1 MRFPQVLH
9 NREFLKLWVA
19 QIASQFGLNILN
31 FVLLIKV
38 YEATTSNTPVSLLLL
53 AFGVPGLLLGYL
65 AGSYVDS
72 VNTKSVLIITNIVRA
87 LVILLLFFLP
97 DSLAGYYIV
106 ALIISLAS
114 QFFIPAEGSLLPK
127 LVPRDQLLSANSI
140 FTTTLYVM
148 TFMGFLLAG
157 PSLRV
162 FNTEGTALLITGSF
176 LIALVACWLLPKSE
190 RKPIISESLAF
201 ISHIFLGLKFV
212 WKSKEVKH
220 SLFFLTLTQTIFLVI
235 ATIAPGFLDKVL
247 KIDVRETSLVLV
259 APAAVGLLLGAVFLN
274 RLAKSHSQRRLV
286 TLGILGMGATLVGL
300 TTMGLIT
307 SDVQRISLTITLAF
321 FLGVEIALINIPAT
335 TSLQM
340 ETKEELRG
348 RMYGLLVSLQ
358 SGASLLPV
366 ILAGAFADLFGVGF
380 VLQGMGFVILGVGI
394 YRLRHRFL

>member
-1 MRFPQVLH
+1 MNLPGVLY
-9 NREFLKLWVA
+9 NRDFLKLWVA
-19 QIASQFGLNILN
+19 QIASQFALNILN

-38 YEATTSNTPVSLLLL
+38 YEATTSNTSVSLLLL

-72 VNTKSVLIITNIVRA
+72 VNTKSVLIITNTVRA
-87 LVILLLFFLP
+87 LVILMLFFLP
-97 DSLAGYYIV
+97 NSLAGYYVV

-127 LVPRDQLLSANSI
+127 LVPNDQLLSANCI

-148 TFMGFLLAG
+148 TFVGFLLAG

-162 FNTEGTALLITGSF
+162 FDTEGTALLIAGSF
-176 LIALVACWLLPKSE
+176 LIALVACWLLPKAE
-190 RKPIISESLAF
+190 RRPVISESLAYVT
-201 ISHIFLGLKFV
+201 HIFSGLKFV

-259 APAAVGLLLGAVFLN
+259 APAAIGLLLGAVFLN
-274 RLAKSHSQRRLV
+274 RLAKTHSPRRLV
-286 TLGILGMGATLVGL
+286 TSGMLGMGATLVGL
-300 TTMGLIT
+300 TITGLIV
-307 SDVQRISLTITLAF
+307 SDVYRIALTILLAF

-340 ETKEELRG
+340 ETREDLRG

-380 VLQGMGFVILGVGI
+380 VLQGMGFGILGVGV